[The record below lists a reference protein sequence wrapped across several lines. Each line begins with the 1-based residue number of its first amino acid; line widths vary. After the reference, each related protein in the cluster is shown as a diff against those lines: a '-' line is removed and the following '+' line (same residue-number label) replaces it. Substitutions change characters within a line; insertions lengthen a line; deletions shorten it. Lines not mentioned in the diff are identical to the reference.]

1 MWQMALGSLGT
12 VKYHILYGP
21 LVPVLRLVI
30 QGLRVLSPRCACEDA
45 VRIIL
50 WSRHLPR
57 QVSSL
62 FFFGLRTLFSPLS
75 GYRHRMPSR
84 ESEFSST
91 FGWCR
96 ATNAASWLVS
106 GPALDHLVSPPTDGC
121 HISTPLS
128 PSHHNLYRSSIK
140 ATVCQLAAS
149 NCLNAR
155 HPPATSIIQTIIN
168 ERTRTPS
175 LSTLRIL

>member
-1 MWQMALGSLGT
+1 MANGSGESGYSKVSYTVWTSGLSFASSHSGT
-12 VKYHILYGP
+12 ESTEPQVCLRRCCQNHP
-21 LVPVLRLVI
+21 LVEAPSAS
-30 QGLRVLSPRCACEDA
+30 GLKS
-45 VRIIL
+45 
-50 WSRHLPR
+50 
-57 QVSSL
+57 
-62 FFFGLRTLFSPLS
+62 FFSGLKTLFSPLS

-106 GPALDHLVSPPTDGC
+106 GPALDHLASPPTDSC

-128 PSHHNLYRSSIK
+128 PSHHNLYHSCIK
-140 ATVCQLAAS
+140 ATVCQSAAS